1 MLHTFDVYLFCVVAD
16 QSFTDE
22 SSRTGGSS
30 NADDEDQYGDSSMS
44 NYVYLCLSF
53 ILTYIQ
59 DTCFN
64 QSLRVKTNRKI
75 LNSSIYP
82 RFRKGRFG
90 KEREREKRKCRI
102 YCISKATFIFCKL
115 ESYLGHLRFWIVCK
129 FWKLGLLESTT
140 YFPCRSL

>member
-44 NYVYLCLSF
+44 NYVYLCLSI

-59 DTCFN
+59 GTCFN

-75 LNSSIYP
+75 SNSSIYL

-115 ESYLGHLRFWIVCK
+115 ESYLGHLILVCMH
-129 FWKLGLLESTT
+129 WSNDLGILD
-140 YFPCRSL
+140 CV

>member
-44 NYVYLCLSF
+44 NYVYLCQSI

-59 DTCFN
+59 GTCFN

-102 YCISKATFIFCKL
+102 YCISKAAFIFCKL
-115 ESYLGHLRFWIVCK
+115 ESYLGHLILVCMI
-129 FWKLGLLESTT
+129 LD
-140 YFPCRSL
+140 CV

>member
-1 MLHTFDVYLFCVVAD
+1 MLHTFDLYLFCVVAD

-30 NADDEDQYGDSSMS
+30 NADDEDQYGDSSMY
-44 NYVYLCLSF
+44 NYVYLCLSI

-59 DTCFN
+59 GTCFN

-75 LNSSIYP
+75 SNNSIYP

-115 ESYLGHLRFWIVCK
+115 ESYLGHLILVCMH
-129 FWKLGLLESTT
+129 WSNDLGILD
-140 YFPCRSL
+140 CV

>member
-44 NYVYLCLSF
+44 NYVYLCLSI

-75 LNSSIYP
+75 SNSSIYL

-115 ESYLGHLRFWIVCK
+115 ESYLGHLILVCMH
-129 FWKLGLLESTT
+129 WSNDLGILD
-140 YFPCRSL
+140 CV

>member
-44 NYVYLCLSF
+44 NYVYLCLSI

-59 DTCFN
+59 GTCFN

-75 LNSSIYP
+75 SNSSIYP

-115 ESYLGHLRFWIVCK
+115 ESYLGHLILVCMH
-129 FWKLGLLESTT
+129 WSNDLGVLD
-140 YFPCRSL
+140 CV

>member
-44 NYVYLCLSF
+44 NYVYLCLSI

-59 DTCFN
+59 GTCFN

-75 LNSSIYP
+75 SNSSIYS

-90 KEREREKRKCRI
+90 KEREREKKENAGFTVYRKQH
-102 YCISKATFIFCKL
+102 SFF
-115 ESYLGHLRFWIVCK
+115 V
-129 FWKLGLLESTT
+129 
-140 YFPCRSL
+140 SLNHILVI

>member
-44 NYVYLCLSF
+44 NYVYLCLSI

-59 DTCFN
+59 DTYFN

-75 LNSSIYP
+75 SNSSIYP

-90 KEREREKRKCRI
+90 KEREREKRKWRI

-115 ESYLGHLRFWIVCK
+115 ESYLGHLILVCMH
-129 FWKLGLLESTT
+129 WSNDLGILD
-140 YFPCRSL
+140 CV

>member
-44 NYVYLCLSF
+44 NYVYLCLSI

-75 LNSSIYP
+75 SNSSIYP

-90 KEREREKRKCRI
+90 KERERERKKKMPDLLYI
-102 YCISKATFIFCKL
+102 
-115 ESYLGHLRFWIVCK
+115 ESNIHFL
-129 FWKLGLLESTT
+129 
-140 YFPCRSL
+140 

>member
-44 NYVYLCLSF
+44 NYVYLCLSI

-59 DTCFN
+59 GTCFN

-75 LNSSIYP
+75 SNSSIYL

-115 ESYLGHLRFWIVCK
+115 ESYLGHLILVCMH
-129 FWKLGLLESTT
+129 WSNDLGIL
-140 YFPCRSL
+140 YCV

>member
-44 NYVYLCLSF
+44 NYVYLCLSI

-75 LNSSIYP
+75 SNSSIYL

-90 KEREREKRKCRI
+90 KEREREKKKCRI

-115 ESYLGHLRFWIVCK
+115 ESYLGHLILVCMH
-129 FWKLGLLESTT
+129 WSNDLGILD
-140 YFPCRSL
+140 CV

>member
-44 NYVYLCLSF
+44 NYVYLCLSI

-59 DTCFN
+59 GTCFN

-75 LNSSIYP
+75 SNSSIYP
-82 RFRKGRFG
+82 RFRKRRFG
-90 KEREREKRKCRI
+90 KEREREKKRKCWI

-115 ESYLGHLRFWIVCK
+115 ESYLGHLILVCMH
-129 FWKLGLLESTT
+129 WSNDLGILD
-140 YFPCRSL
+140 CV

>member
-44 NYVYLCLSF
+44 NYVYLCLSI

-59 DTCFN
+59 GTCFN

-75 LNSSIYP
+75 SNSSIYP

-115 ESYLGHLRFWIVCK
+115 ESYLGHLILVCMH
-129 FWKLGLLESTT
+129 WSNDLGILD
-140 YFPCRSL
+140 CV

>member
-44 NYVYLCLSF
+44 NYVYLCLSI

-59 DTCFN
+59 GTCFN

-75 LNSSIYP
+75 SNSSIYP

-90 KEREREKRKCRI
+90 KEREREKKENAGFTVYRKQH
-102 YCISKATFIFCKL
+102 SFF
-115 ESYLGHLRFWIVCK
+115 V
-129 FWKLGLLESTT
+129 
-140 YFPCRSL
+140 SLNHILVTSMHALK

>member
-44 NYVYLCLSF
+44 NYAYLCLSV

-59 DTCFN
+59 GTCFN

-75 LNSSIYP
+75 SNSSIYL

-115 ESYLGHLRFWIVCK
+115 ESYLGHLILVCMH
-129 FWKLGLLESTT
+129 WSNDLGILD
-140 YFPCRSL
+140 CV

>member
-1 MLHTFDVYLFCVVAD
+1 MRHTFDVYLFCVVAD

-44 NYVYLCLSF
+44 NYVYLCLSI

-59 DTCFN
+59 GTCFN

-75 LNSSIYP
+75 SNSSIYP

-115 ESYLGHLRFWIVCK
+115 ESYLGHLILVCMH
-129 FWKLGLLESTT
+129 WSNDLGILD
-140 YFPCRSL
+140 CV

>member
-44 NYVYLCLSF
+44 NYVYLCLSI

-59 DTCFN
+59 GTCFN

-75 LNSSIYP
+75 SNSSIYP

-90 KEREREKRKCRI
+90 KEREREKKRKCRI

-115 ESYLGHLRFWIVCK
+115 ESYLGHLILVCMH
-129 FWKLGLLESTT
+129 WSNDLGILD
-140 YFPCRSL
+140 CV

>member
-44 NYVYLCLSF
+44 NYVYLCLSI

-59 DTCFN
+59 GTCFN

-75 LNSSIYP
+75 SNSSIYP

-90 KEREREKRKCRI
+90 KEREREKKENAEFTVYRKQH
-102 YCISKATFIFCKL
+102 SFF
-115 ESYLGHLRFWIVCK
+115 V
-129 FWKLGLLESTT
+129 
-140 YFPCRSL
+140 SLNHILVT